1 MDKKPAGGLGLIGYI
16 AAIMSGMD
24 TSNQYFQLAVRFV
37 NQTSRHIFLT
47 GKAGTGKTTFLRYI
61 QQNSFKKMAIVA
73 PTGVAA
79 INAGGVTMHS
89 FFQLPFGPFI
99 PIKQS
104 GWNNAGSGATDQH
117 SLFKNIRFNNAKR
130 ELLRELE
137 LLVIDEVSMV
147 RADMLDAIDAI
158 LRNFRRQ
165 PLLPFGGVQ
174 VLYIGDLFQLP
185 PVVNNEE
192 WEGILK
198 QHYKSP
204 FFFDAQVIQQAPPVY
219 LELKKIYRQNEASFI
234 NILNNLRNN
243 TVTQDDLERLHE
255 HYYPGMIPAADEHY
269 ITLTTHNSKADRINQ
284 FQLAKLTGKQ
294 FEFKGE
300 VKGDF
305 NEKALPAEL
314 SLQLKEGAQIM
325 FIKNDKGEFRRY
337 YNGKIGMINTINQ
350 DKITVKFPDEDAEL
364 ELEKETWKNIRY
376 SYNSEKDYIDE
387 EELGTFKQYP
397 IRLAWAITIH
407 KSQGLTFNKAIVDA
421 GESFAPGQVYVALSR
436 LTALEGLVL
445 YSRIHPHCI
454 STDERV
460 LTFTRSEMAEDE
472 LEEQL
477 QEERKVFIS
486 RTIVQCFD
494 WTKLS
499 ESWHAHYEEYEE
511 RVIQDKHLAVLW
523 ARSMLNSIRDQQ
535 EIATKFTRQLE
546 QLAAAAETEGYI
558 NFHQRIQAATGYFIK
573 LLDESI
579 FSLQQQIDAVKVKQ
593 RVKKYTKELQELRLL
608 FDRKK
613 QLMEQAVQLADGLVK
628 GLQAEE
634 LLQMVESQQKA
645 TAVTTQETKEETA
658 VKPKRGETKL
668 VSLQLFKEGK
678 SVAAIAQVRGM
689 ALSTIEN
696 HLTHFIYTG
705 EVDIKEMVA
714 EHKIV
719 PILEALEETGGQS
732 SSPVKERL
740 GNDYSWTEI
749 KAVIQYRNRL
759 QQQHA

>member
-1 MDKKPAGGLGLIGYI
+1 MGHIRYI

-104 GWNNAGSGATDQH
+104 GWNNSGAGATDQH

-192 WEGILK
+192 WESILK

-219 LELKKIYRQNEASFI
+219 LELKKIYRQNEVSFI

-243 TVTQDDLERLHE
+243 TVTQDDLAQLHE

-284 FQLAKLTGKQ
+284 YQLARLTGKQ

-325 FIKNDKGEFRRY
+325 FIKNDKGEYRRY
-337 YNGKIGMINTINQ
+337 YNGKIGTIETISQ
-350 DKITVKFPDEDAEL
+350 DKITVKFPDEDATL

-376 SYNSEKDYIDE
+376 SYNKEKDYIDE

-407 KSQGLTFNKAIVDA
+407 KSQGLTFNKAIIDA

-436 LTALEGLVL
+436 LTAMEGLVL
-445 YSRIHPHCI
+445 YSRIHPHAI

-460 LTFTRSEMAEDE
+460 LAFTRSEMAEDE

-477 QEERKVFIS
+477 QEERKGFIG

-499 ESWHAHYEEYEE
+499 GAWEAHYEEYEA
-511 RVIQDKHLAVLW
+511 RVIPDKHLAVLW
-523 ARSMLNSIRDQQ
+523 AKSMLNSIRDQQ
-535 EIATKFTRQLE
+535 EIAVKFTRQLE
-546 QLAAAAETEGYI
+546 QLAAVAEIEGYI
-558 NFHQRIQAATGYFIK
+558 NFYQRIQAATGYFIK

-579 FSLQQQIDAVKVKQ
+579 LSLHQHIDAMKVKQ
-593 RVKKYTKELQELRLL
+593 KVKKYTKELRELQLL

-628 GLQAEE
+628 GMHAEE
-634 LLQMVESQQKA
+634 LLQMVEDKQKTATVIIQQE
-645 TAVTTQETKEETA
+645 VKEEITT
-658 VKPKRGETKL
+658 KPKKGETKL
-668 VSLQLFKEGK
+668 ITLQMFREGK
-678 SVAAIAQVRGM
+678 SIADIAKTRDLAQT
-689 ALSTIEN
+689 TIES
-696 HLTHFIYTG
+696 HLAHFVYTG
-705 EVDIKEMVA
+705 EVNIQDVVA
-714 EHKIV
+714 ENKIP
-719 PILEALEETGGQS
+719 PILQALEETGGQS
-732 SSPVKERL
+732 SSPVKDKL
-740 GNDYSWTEI
+740 GKDYSWGEI
-749 KAVIQYRNRL
+749 RAVIQYRNKL
-759 QQQHA
+759 QQVPPTI

>member
-1 MDKKPAGGLGLIGYI
+1 MGHISYI
-16 AAIMSGMD
+16 AALMSGTD

-37 NQTSRHIFLT
+37 NQTNRHIFLT

-99 PIKQS
+99 PIKQA
-104 GWNNAGSGATDQH
+104 GWNSGNNNVTDQH
-117 SLFKNIRFNNAKR
+117 SLFKNIRFNSAKR

-192 WEGILK
+192 WDGILK

-219 LELKKIYRQNEASFI
+219 LELKKIYRQNEVSFI

-243 TVTQDDLERLHE
+243 SVTEDDLERLHE
-255 HYYPGMIPAADEHY
+255 HYYPGMIPADDEHY

-284 FQLAKLTGKQ
+284 YQLARLTGRQ

-325 FIKNDKGEFRRY
+325 FIKNDKGESRRY
-337 YNGKIGMINTINQ
+337 YNGKIGTIRTINQ
-350 DKITVKFPDEDAEL
+350 DKITVGFPDEEPEL
-364 ELEKETWKNIRY
+364 EVEKETWKNIRY
-376 SYNSEKDYIDE
+376 SYNKERDNIDE

-407 KSQGLTFNKAIVDA
+407 KSQGLTFNKAIIDA
-421 GESFAPGQVYVALSR
+421 GQSFAPGQVYVALSR
-436 LTALEGLVL
+436 LTTMEGLVL

-460 LTFTRSEMAEDE
+460 LAFTRSEMAEDE

-477 QEERKVFIS
+477 QQERKVFIS

-494 WTKLS
+494 WTKLT
-499 ESWHAHYEEYEE
+499 ETWNTHYEEYED
-511 RVIQDKHLAVLW
+511 RAIPDKHLAVLW
-523 ARSMLNSIRDQQ
+523 ARSMLNSIRHQQ
-535 EIATKFTRQLE
+535 EVAIKFTKQLE
-546 QLAAAAETEGYI
+546 QLAATTEADGYTGLQ
-558 NFHQRIQAATGYFIK
+558 QRIQAATGYFIP
-573 LLDESI
+573 LLNESML
-579 FSLQQQIDAVKVKQ
+579 SLQQHLDTVKVKS
-593 RVKKYTKELQELRLL
+593 RMKKYTKELQELHLQ
-608 FDRKK
+608 FERKK
-613 QLMEQAVQLADGLVK
+613 QLMEQAVQLADGLVQ

-634 LLQMVESQQKA
+634 LLQMVEIQQKA
-645 TAVTTQETKEETA
+645 AAIIPETKEETA

-668 VSLQLFKEGK
+668 VSLKLFKEGK
-678 SVAAIAQVRGM
+678 SLAEIAQLRNM
-689 ALSTIEN
+689 APSTIES

-705 EVDIKEMVA
+705 EVDIKEMVP
-714 EHKIV
+714 ENKII
-719 PILEALEETGGQS
+719 PILQALEETGGQS
-732 SSPVKERL
+732 SSPVKEKL
-740 GNDYSWTEI
+740 GNDFSWTEI

-759 QQQHA
+759 QNPSTSL